1 VAPVLAREPCFN
13 RAASS
18 SFPGVAETERHQT
31 QPRPETCSLMPETLN
46 VAVVDYD
53 AGNTLSV
60 TRALEKVGAKVSLTP
75 DPERVLAADAVV
87 LPGVG
92 AFGDCMRKLRERGM
106 DEACGEAFRTGK
118 PFLGVCI
125 ALQVVFEGSEESPGV
140 EGLGLMPGKVV
151 RFGGNGLKIPHIGWN
166 EVSLVRSH
174 PVLDALDGEAFYF
187 VHSYYPE
194 PEKVGDLIGETEY
207 GMRFCSAAG
216 RENLV
221 AVQFH
226 PEKSSGAGLRLY
238 ENFLSWARA

>member
-1 VAPVLAREPCFN
+1 MPVA
-13 RAASS
+13 
-18 SFPGVAETERHQT
+18 
-31 QPRPETCSLMPETLN
+31 LN

-60 TRALEKVGAKVSLTP
+60 TRALEKVGARVDLTP
-75 DPERVLAADAVV
+75 DPERVLAANAVV

-118 PFLGVCI
+118 PFLGVCV

-140 EGLGLMPGKVV
+140 EGLGLMPGRVV
-151 RFGGNGLKIPHIGWN
+151 RFEGDGLKIPHIGWN
-166 EVSLVRSH
+166 ELSILRAH
-174 PVLDALDGEAFYF
+174 PVLGGLDGEAFYF
-187 VHSYYPE
+187 VHSYYSE
-194 PEKVGDLIGETEY
+194 PEEVDDLIGESEY
-207 GMRFCSAAG
+207 GARFCSAAG

-226 PEKSSGAGLRLY
+226 PEKSSKAGLKLY
-238 ENFLSWARA
+238 ENFLVWAASA